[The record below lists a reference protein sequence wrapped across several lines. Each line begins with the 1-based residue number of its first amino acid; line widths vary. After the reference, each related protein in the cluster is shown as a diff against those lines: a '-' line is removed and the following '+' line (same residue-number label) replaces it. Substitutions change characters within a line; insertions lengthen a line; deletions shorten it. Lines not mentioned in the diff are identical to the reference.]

1 MRMQLR
7 TFWRRDRLPLFLY
20 LVAFIVMTY
29 PFVFHMHNS
38 LAIHNTDTFKALW
51 QNWWLREALIRG
63 YDINFADNVFYPQGL
78 NLSLDPRRWTT
89 FPIWTILYTVFG
101 DPLAYNLVAMSGV
114 LFKAYGMYLFCVMLF
129 RQRIPA
135 WVAGAFYAFAAPALS
150 TALRQPNTGTTEW
163 IPWFMLAL
171 AYGLTL
177 LQKRCRLHT
186 YMGAMTLAGLCF
198 ALNMYVNLKIAILAM
213 LIGGPYI
220 AWAMIAHRLW
230 ARRTFWTGMLAFA
243 LFATVFSLPL
253 LIKTLGSEQYEAA
266 SSWPVTA
273 YPSASSDLLAY
284 LKADLDRPLNYRQI
298 VAALSGDQLEL
309 TCPCKGL
316 SHVGVVGIVFA
327 VMGAIHIARFRRR
340 ESIWIVLTIVS
351 FLLSLGVLVFVNG
364 KAIDIFWL
372 PYRLVQDNFFFR
384 ALWLPYRMVIVF
396 VFPFT
401 ILIGFGLYSRLRGMK
416 HSRRNFALLVLAV
429 IMLFYDTSIIPIPL
443 RLSPRP
449 AYLSALNNLP
459 EGAVIDLP
467 MGRHNS
473 KYYMS
478 MQRFHGRPIVEGML
492 PRTPPDAYDYISAN
506 PVLAFLR
513 AKSADD
519 KNVAHLDEDV
529 WRAALADL
537 QKDGFRYLILHREV
551 PVEATRSIW
560 LPDKIREDVTFPPPV
575 YQDENVSI
583 YDISLWEG
591 PYSSFGVGSYTELP
605 DSIDL
610 NISVG
615 DEFKFVSWSLLSSH
629 DVQPCQTVKVLSW
642 WEVTQPDAKLYT
654 LSIILADTD
663 GDGQIAVA
671 NERASYWQTD
681 VFNRDESELVIPCAT
696 ASGKYPLLVVM
707 NESDTQNALEFRYPD
722 GKLIGGYYYLTTL
735 TVHKQ

>member
-1 MRMQLR
+1 
-7 TFWRRDRLPLFLY
+7 
-20 LVAFIVMTY
+20 
-29 PFVFHMHNS
+29 
-38 LAIHNTDTFKALW
+38 
-51 QNWWLREALIRG
+51 
-63 YDINFADNVFYPQGL
+63 
-78 NLSLDPRRWTT
+78 
-89 FPIWTILYTVFG
+89 
-101 DPLAYNLVAMSGV
+101 
-114 LFKAYGMYLFCVMLF
+114 
-129 RQRIPA
+129 
-135 WVAGAFYAFAAPALS
+135 
-150 TALRQPNTGTTEW
+150 
-163 IPWFMLAL
+163 
-171 AYGLTL
+171 
-177 LQKRCRLHT
+177 
-186 YMGAMTLAGLCF
+186 
-198 ALNMYVNLKIAILAM
+198 
-213 LIGGPYI
+213 
-220 AWAMIAHRLW
+220 
-230 ARRTFWTGMLAFA
+230 MLAFA

-266 SSWPVTA
+266 SSWPVIA
-273 YPSASSDLLAY
+273 HPSASSDLLAY

-309 TCPCKGL
+309 TC
-316 SHVGVVGIVFA
+316 
-327 VMGAIHIARFRRR
+327 MGFVARRR
-340 ESIWIVLTIVS
+340 RWDRLRGDGRNSHCALSPQGVNMDCFDHRVI
-351 FLLSLGVLVFVNG
+351 LLSLGVLVFVNG

-396 VFPFT
+396 VFPFS

-467 MGRHNS
+467 MGRHES

-478 MQRFHGRPIVEGML
+478 MQRFHGRPMVEGML

-513 AKSADD
+513 AKSANN
-519 KNVAHLDEDV
+519 KNVAHVDEDV

-629 DVQPCQTVKVLSW
+629 DVHPCQTVKVLSW

-663 GDGQIAVA
+663 GDGQIAIA
-671 NERASYWQTD
+671 NKRASYWQTD

-696 ASGKYPLLVVM
+696 ASGKYPLLVEM

-722 GKLIGGYYYLTTL
+722 GNLIGGYYYLTTL